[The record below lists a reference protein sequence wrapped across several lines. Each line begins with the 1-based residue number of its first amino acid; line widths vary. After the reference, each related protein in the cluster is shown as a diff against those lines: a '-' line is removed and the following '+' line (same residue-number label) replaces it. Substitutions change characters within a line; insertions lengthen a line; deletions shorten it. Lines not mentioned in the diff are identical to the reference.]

1 MAIAAPQA
9 KSGGSGVSYSTEP
22 IVIEP
27 SVLTLLDAGTVEV
40 LRTGQKLTLP
50 GPMVWHAW
58 GPLEGPVILLLHGGS
73 GSWMHWI
80 RNIAP
85 LVAQG
90 HRVLAVDLPGFGDS
104 AAPAQG
110 GDVDALIEPLHAAWQ
125 MLKGPNLGAAFVG
138 FSFGGMTAALWLAAY
153 PEDAKQLVMVGS
165 PGLGLTVPDRI
176 PLKGWRHLPTEAL
189 QAEAHRHNLMA
200 LMLKH
205 ERSLDDLAM
214 AVHAANV
221 KRDRMPRRR
230 LSSTPIVAGA
240 LPQIQCPLHVIY
252 GEGDALYKGRWP
264 EVQALFKA
272 QAPHLTSWHLVP
284 DSGHWVQYERTDA
297 FQLALLACTAETAAL
312 SPNK

>member
-1 MAIAAPQA
+1 M
-9 KSGGSGVSYSTEP
+9 SYSTEP

-27 SVLTLLDAGTVEV
+27 SVLALLDAGVVDV
-40 LRTGQKLTLP
+40 LSQGQKLTLP
-50 GPMVWHAW
+50 GPMVWHVW
-58 GPLEGPVILLLHGGS
+58 GPLEGSVMVLLHGGS

-110 GDVDALIEPLHAAWQ
+110 GDVDALIEPLHTAWQ
-125 MLKGPNLGAAFVG
+125 LLKGPDLDAALIG

-153 PEDAKQLVMVGS
+153 PEDAKRLVMVGS

-200 LMLKH
+200 LMLQH
-205 ERSLDDLAM
+205 ERSLDALAM

-230 LSSTPIVAGA
+230 LSSTPIVAAA

-264 EVQALFKA
+264 EVAGLFKD
-272 QAPHLTSWHLVP
+272 QAPRLASWHLVP
-284 DSGHWVQYERTDA
+284 DSGHWVQYERPDA

-312 SPNK
+312 SPSK

>member
-1 MAIAAPQA
+1 M
-9 KSGGSGVSYSTEP
+9 SFTTEP
-22 IVIEP
+22 IDLDAD
-27 SVLTLLDAGTVEV
+27 VLAHLPVDAATTLLAGQ
-40 LRTGQKLTLP
+40 RLTLP

-58 GPLEGPVILLLHGGS
+58 GPVEGSVVVLLHGGS

-90 HRVLAVDLPGFGDS
+90 RRVLAVDLPGFGDS
-104 AAPAQG
+104 AAPLQG

-125 MLKGPNLGAAFVG
+125 LLKRPDVASTFVG

-153 PEDAKQLVMVGS
+153 PDDAAQLVMVGS

-176 PLKGWRHLPTEAL
+176 ALKGWRHLPNEAM

-200 LMLKH
+200 LMLRH
-205 ERSLDDLAM
+205 EDSLDALAM
-214 AVHAANV
+214 AVHTANV

-230 LSSTPIVAGA
+230 LSSTPIVVAA
-240 LPQIQCPLHVIY
+240 LPRIQCPLHVVF
-252 GEGDALYKGRWP
+252 GEWDALYKGRWL
-264 EVQALFKA
+264 EVEAMFKA
-272 QAPHLTSWHLVP
+272 KAPQLASWQLVP
-284 DSGHWVQYERTDA
+284 DSGHWVQYERADA

>member
-1 MAIAAPQA
+1 M
-9 KSGGSGVSYSTEP
+9 SYSTEP

-27 SVLTLLDAGTVEV
+27 SVLALLDASVVDV
-40 LRTGQKLTLP
+40 LSQGQKLTLP

-58 GPLEGPVILLLHGGS
+58 GPLEGAVMVLLHGGS

-110 GDVDALIEPLHAAWQ
+110 GDVDALIEPLHTAWQ
-125 MLKGPNLGAAFVG
+125 LLKGPDLDAALIG

-153 PEDAKQLVMVGS
+153 PEDAKRLVMVGS

-205 ERSLDDLAM
+205 ERSLDALAM

-230 LSSTPIVAGA
+230 LSSTPIVAAA

-264 EVQALFKA
+264 EVAALYKD
-272 QAPHLTSWHLVP
+272 QAPRLTSWHLVP
-284 DSGHWVQYERTDA
+284 DSGHWVQYERPDA

-312 SPNK
+312 SPSK

>member
-1 MAIAAPQA
+1 M
-9 KSGGSGVSYSTEP
+9 SYSTEP

-27 SVLTLLDAGTVEV
+27 SVLALLDAGVVDV
-40 LRTGQKLTLP
+40 LSQGQKLTLP

-58 GPLEGPVILLLHGGS
+58 GPLEGAVMVLLHGGS

-110 GDVDALIEPLHAAWQ
+110 GDVDALIEPLHTAWQ
-125 MLKGPNLGAAFVG
+125 LLKGPDLDAALIG

-153 PEDAKQLVMVGS
+153 PEDAKRLVMVGS

-205 ERSLDDLAM
+205 ERSLDALAM

-230 LSSTPIVAGA
+230 LSSTPIVAAA

-264 EVQALFKA
+264 EVAALFKD
-272 QAPHLTSWHLVP
+272 QAPRLTSWHLVP
-284 DSGHWVQYERTDA
+284 DSGHWVQYERPDA

-312 SPNK
+312 SPSK

>member
-1 MAIAAPQA
+1 M
-9 KSGGSGVSYSTEP
+9 SFTTEP
-22 IVIEP
+22 IDVDAD
-27 SVLTLLDAGTVEV
+27 VLAHLPVDAAIV
-40 LRTGQKLTLP
+40 LQTGQRLTLP

-58 GPLEGPVILLLHGGS
+58 GPVEGSVVVLLHGGS

-90 HRVLAVDLPGFGDS
+90 RRVLAVDLPGFGDS
-104 AAPAQG
+104 AAPLHG

-125 MLKGPNLGAAFVG
+125 LLKRPDVASTFVG

-153 PEDAKQLVMVGS
+153 PEDAAQLVMVGS

-176 PLKGWRHLPTEAL
+176 ALKGWRHLPNEAM

-200 LMLKH
+200 LMLRH
-205 ERSLDDLAM
+205 EDSLDALAM
-214 AVHAANV
+214 AVHTANV

-230 LSSTPIVAGA
+230 LSSTPIVVTA
-240 LPQIQCPLHVIY
+240 LPRIRCPLHVVF
-252 GEGDALYKGRWP
+252 GEWDALYKGRWL
-264 EVQALFKA
+264 EVEAMFKA
-272 QAPHLTSWHLVP
+272 KAPQLASWQLVP
-284 DSGHWVQYERTDA
+284 DSGHWVQYERADA
-297 FQLALLACTAETAAL
+297 FQLALLACTADTAAL

>member
-1 MAIAAPQA
+1 M
-9 KSGGSGVSYSTEP
+9 SYSTEP

-27 SVLTLLDAGTVEV
+27 SVLALLDAGVVDV
-40 LRTGQKLTLP
+40 LSQGQKLTMP

-58 GPLEGPVILLLHGGS
+58 GPLEGAVMVLLHGGS

-110 GDVDALIEPLHAAWQ
+110 GDVDALIEPLHTAWQ
-125 MLKGPNLGAAFVG
+125 LLKGPDLDAALIG

-153 PEDAKQLVMVGS
+153 PEDAKRLVMVGS

-205 ERSLDDLAM
+205 ERSLDALAM

-230 LSSTPIVAGA
+230 LSSTPIVAAA

-264 EVQALFKA
+264 EVAALFKD
-272 QAPHLTSWHLVP
+272 QAPRLTSWHLVP
-284 DSGHWVQYERTDA
+284 DSGHWVQYERPDA

-312 SPNK
+312 SPSK